1 MNKFEFIEERD
12 NVRNVTVYFTKKDGC
27 FVFPSMSFNKDI
39 AYDFFLSAT
48 NVKPQKEETV
58 LFTVLTP

>member
-12 NVRNVTVYFTKKDGC
+12 NVRNVTLYFTKKDGY
-27 FVFPSMSFNKDI
+27 FLFPSMHMDKEK

-48 NVKPQKEETV
+48 NPKPQKEETV